1 MPDQKGQ
8 VFEEWLKEFL
18 DAAGGEG
25 DEDASWA
32 DRFLGNDPRVGLTAA
47 QQRRRQE
54 GNRKAVSNML
64 AVIPDKA
71 MKAVIRADATNRQG
85 PGLRTGKQYGE
96 TCPCSA
102 QQIGARW

>member
-54 GNRKAVSNML
+54 AALHSRQVTTPNA
-64 AVIPDKA
+64 
-71 MKAVIRADATNRQG
+71 ATG
-85 PGLRTGKQYGE
+85 V
-96 TCPCSA
+96 C
-102 QQIGARW
+102 